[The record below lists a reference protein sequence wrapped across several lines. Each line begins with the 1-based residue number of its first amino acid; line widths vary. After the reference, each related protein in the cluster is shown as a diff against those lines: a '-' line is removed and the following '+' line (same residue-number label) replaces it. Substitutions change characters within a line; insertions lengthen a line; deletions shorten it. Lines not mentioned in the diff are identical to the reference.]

1 MRPFLDLPRPISSRH
16 RCFASAY
23 FQACRATVYP
33 RTRDGRAAAAEQ
45 LRCRGVR
52 ARRRRRPAAIQD
64 IVIGIVERERTR
76 LLDSC
81 LREYGVANIS
91 DRIAATPKILNLLI
105 VFLRVSIGNLG
116 PEAQGVTTEVSRNAA
131 RPTKLGFR
139 KLN

>member
-1 MRPFLDLPRPISSRH
+1 MLRVSLLPGVS
-16 RCFASAY
+16 
-23 FQACRATVYP
+23 ATVYP

-45 LRCRGVR
+45 LRCRGVQ
-52 ARRRRRPAAIQD
+52 ARRRRGPAAIQD

-81 LREYGVANIS
+81 LREYRRCEHQRQHGC
-91 DRIAATPKILNLLI
+91 RTENLDSIHRLSPCI
-105 VFLRVSIGNLG
+105 SIGNLG

-131 RPTKLGFR
+131 CPTKLGFR